1 MSEHDRLDRIERK
14 LNRIGRS
21 ILFGI
26 TLLAILAAI
35 VTEPYY
41 DSMVFGHGVLVAATF
56 IVVVA

>member
-1 MSEHDRLDRIERK
+1 MSEHDQLDRIERK
-14 LNRIGRS
+14 LNQIGRS

-41 DSMVFGHGVLVAATF
+41 TPWFLVMAF
-56 IVVVA
+56 WWRRHLLWWW